1 MVNQDLLTYVKQQL
15 AAGYDTASIRD
26 ALAGAGYPIRDVED
40 AIYEASKPKQKAIS
54 PQQMRK
60 PEDILKAHEITG
72 KKAELEEA
80 PKPEREIPPILD
92 LFRMWFLSL
101 SMPRQIFNEA
111 KGYAHFHS
119 ALLNVSLA
127 AVLGGLIGGA
137 VFLVKYFLDTSAGYA
152 GTNLFGIGGLFSK
165 LGTIER
171 LFVTPIEAILVWIS
185 ITAFIHFFS
194 AILGGEGNYE
204 RFMYYTSIAYAP
216 TILFVGF
223 LQVLVP
229 PCIVFFSYLAF
240 GVLGIYPTFIAIRDV
255 HKFDTQ
261 KAIIALVVPIAIVAV
276 FMLPALLDVANIF
289 DSVCITKVVIPPP
302 DLPPGVVTS

>member
-1 MVNQDLLTYVKQQL
+1 MANQDLLNYVKQQL

-26 ALAGAGYPIRDVED
+26 ALAGAGYPIRDIED
-40 AIYEASKPKQKAIS
+40 ALYEAVRQKTKAAA
-54 PQQMRK
+54 PAQAKK
-60 PEDILKAHEITG
+60 PEDILKAHEHAG
-72 KKAELEEA
+72 AKKVELEEA
-80 PKPEREIPPILD
+80 PKPVKEELPLLE

-101 SMPRQIFNEA
+101 SMPKQIFYEA
-111 KGYAHFHS
+111 KPYSHFHG
-119 ALLNVSLA
+119 ALLNISISA
-127 AVLGGLIGGA
+127 ILGGIIGGA
-137 VFLVKYFLDTSAGYA
+137 VFLAKYFLDTSAGYA
-152 GTNLFGIGGLFSK
+152 GSNLFGIGGLFTK

-194 AILGGEGNYE
+194 AILGGEGSYE
-204 RFMYYTSIAYAP
+204 KFMYYTSIAYAP

-240 GVLGIYPTFIAIRDV
+240 GVLGIYPTFTAIREV
-255 HKFDTQ
+255 HKFDLQ

-276 FMLPALLDVANIF
+276 FMIPALLDIKNIF
-289 DSVCITKVVIPPP
+289 DSVCITKVFIPPP
-302 DLPPGVVTS
+302 